1 MKRITTVVA
10 TISAFALAFLA
21 VVARQPEKPDKDVG
35 ERNES
40 IASKSKKEM
49 PADWFFRQRAYPQ
62 GYIDPNL
69 RKHSLEQARQLKTAT
84 LSPRSAAWVQ
94 RGPSNIGGRITT
106 MAISQQNPNIIYVG
120 GADGGVLKST
130 NAGVNWTPIF
140 DDQLSLSMGAI
151 AVDPTNDNIVYVGT
165 GEANSSGDS
174 YDGFG
179 MVKSTNGG
187 ATWVHLGLEETRH
200 IGKIVID
207 PINTNNVY
215 VAAMGTLFSGN
226 SERGVFKS
234 TDAGATWTRVLYIND
249 STGVVDIAINP
260 LNPTVLMA
268 AAWQRMRGP
277 EGRRYVGGVHTGI
290 YRTTDAGASWHLLSN
305 GLPAPAPN
313 IGRPGIAI
321 APSNPSIAYVAYAD
335 DPGNFAGVYK
345 TTNGGDTWTRTND
358 SNLSGLYS
366 NFGWYFGKVF
376 VSPFS
381 ADNVYVF
388 GVTFAKT
395 TNGGASWT
403 TQNSSHVDHH
413 AMAFDP
419 SDASRL
425 YIGNDGGFA
434 RSTNGGATW
443 TREPDQD
450 LYITQFYAGWISHL
464 NPNNSMGGTQD
475 NGTPRTQT
483 GNNNDWASINGGDGF
498 YCVIDYTNANY
509 QYAES
514 QYGAI
519 RRTTNNWSSSSSAT
533 SGFTGRTN
541 WSTPIII
548 DPNNPLV
555 LYTGSHMLHKSVNR
569 AVSWTAISPDL
580 TNGPVPGFS
589 AYATITTIDVAKT
602 DSNTILV
609 GTDDANVWIT
619 TNGGSTWTRVN
630 NGLPNR
636 WVTRVRF
643 DPTDHNIAY
652 VTFSGYRVDSRLP
665 HIFRTTN
672 RGTSWTDISSN
683 LPEAP
688 INVVLVD
695 PDHTN
700 RLYVGTDVG
709 CYFTTNLG
717 VSWAAMGSGLPN
729 VAVSDMQLHA
739 PTRIARAFTHGRS
752 MWEINLDQV
761 VTGVAEVDGMPV
773 KFALAQ
779 NYPNPFNPSTVIH
792 YTLSQQARVRLV
804 VYDAV
809 GREVRT
815 LVDETIPRGRHSVTW
830 DGKNQT
836 GVAVPSGIYV
846 YMMTVA
852 DGGTVTQQTRKMVLV
867 R

>member
-1 MKRITTVVA
+1 MKSSLASVIAALSAVVL
-10 TISAFALAFLA
+10 ALLA
-21 VVARQPEKPDKDVG
+21 VVSHEPNHMGEDGKD
-35 ERNES
+35 
-40 IASKSKKEM
+40 EM

-62 GYIDPNL
+62 GYIDQNL
-69 RKHSLEQARQLKTAT
+69 RRISLEQARQLKATT
-84 LSPRSAAWVQ
+84 LSATSAVWVQ

-120 GADGGVLKST
+120 AADGGVWKTT

-151 AVDPTNDNIVYVGT
+151 ALDPTNDNIVYVGT

-179 MVKSTNGG
+179 VVKSTNGG
-187 ATWVHLGLEETRH
+187 ATWIHLGLEETRH
-200 IGKIVID
+200 IGKIVVD
-207 PINTNNVY
+207 PLNTNNVY

-226 SERGVFKS
+226 PDRGVYKS
-234 TDAGATWTRVLYIND
+234 TNGGATWSHVLYIND
-249 STGVVDIAINP
+249 STGVVDLAINP
-260 LNPTVLMA
+260 QNPNILLA

-290 YRTTDAGASWHLLSN
+290 YRTTNAGAEWHLLTN
-305 GLPAPAPN
+305 GLPPQAPTV
-313 IGRPGIAI
+313 GRPAVAI

-335 DPGNFAGVYK
+335 DPGYFAGVYK
-345 TTNGGDTWTRTND
+345 TTDGGDTWTRTND
-358 SNLSGLYS
+358 GSLSGLYS

-376 VSPFS
+376 ISPFN

-388 GVTFAKT
+388 GVSLAKS

-403 TQNSSHVDHH
+403 TQTAVHVDHH
-413 AMAFDP
+413 AMAFHPTNP
-419 SDASRL
+419 SLL
-425 YIGNDGGFA
+425 YIGTDGGFA
-434 RSTNGGATW
+434 KSTNGGATW

-483 GNNNDWASINGGDGF
+483 GSNSDWASINGGDGF

-519 RRTTNNWSSSSSAT
+519 RRTTNNWASSSSAT

-555 LYTGSHMLHKSVNR
+555 LYTGSHMVHKSVNR

-580 TNGPVPGFS
+580 TNGAVPGFPS
-589 AYATITTIDVAKT
+589 YGTITTIDVAKT
-602 DSNTILV
+602 DSNTIIV
-609 GTDDANVWIT
+609 GTDDANVWVT
-619 TNGGSTWTRVN
+619 TNGGASWTRVN
-630 NGLPNR
+630 TGLPNR

-643 DPTDHNIAY
+643 DPTDHNVAY

-672 RGTSWTDISSN
+672 LGATWTDISSN

-695 PDHTN
+695 PDYTN

-717 VSWAAMGSGLPN
+717 LSWAAMGSGLPN
-729 VAVSDMQLHA
+729 VAVSDMQIHA

-752 MWEINLDQV
+752 MWEINLDQL
-761 VTGVAEVDGMPV
+761 VTGVAEEQRKPEQ
-773 KFALAQ
+773 FELAQ
-779 NYPNPFNPSTVIH
+779 NFPNPFNSSTIIRYSLPAESYVSLKI
-792 YTLSQQARVRLV
+792 
-804 VYDAV
+804 YDAA
-809 GREVRT
+809 GREIRT
-815 LVDETIPRGRHSVTW
+815 LVDETVPRGIHSVTW
-830 DGKNQT
+830 DGRNEA
-836 GVAVPSGIYV
+836 GAPVPSGMYLYRMNV
-846 YMMTVA
+846 NQRGV
-852 DGGTVTQQTRKMVLV
+852 GSQQAKKMLLV